1 MLKLIQGPS
10 TARMGLGLMRG
21 LATAGMG
28 LALCSGAHA
37 QEAHHATARP
47 PYYAYATNEISGD
60 LSIIDGRTLKVV
72 ATVPLGRRPR
82 GIVASPD
89 GRYLYIALSGSP
101 IEGPPGKQHGPEPPP
116 DKSADGIGVFDIASG
131 SISRVIRGVSDPEK
145 LAVSHDGR
153 RLYVA
158 SEDTGNAVVMDVA
171 SGRTLASIPV
181 GGEPE
186 GVRVTPNGRFVYFTS
201 ESANRVSVVST
212 ATDQLVKQ
220 FDVGQRPRSI
230 AFTPTGSTAYVPGE
244 FDGSVTVVNARTQTP
259 IKTFYLKPSAIF
271 HPLVGAARPMDMLVS
286 PSGRWLYVSTGRAG
300 AVVEVNLKTDEIAR
314 VAMTG
319 IRPWTI
325 ALTPDGRRLFAA
337 NGPSNNV
344 SVIDAATFKI
354 IATIPC
360 DQGPWGVAVARA
372 RRR

>member
-1 MLKLIQGPS
+1 MLKLNQ
-10 TARMGLGLMRG
+10 ALL
-21 LATAGMG
+21 TAGTT
-28 LALCSGAHA
+28 LLLCAGASA
-37 QEAHHATARP
+37 QEAHRATARSS
-47 PYYAYATNEISGD
+47 YDAYVTNEISGD

-101 IEGPPGKQHGPEPPP
+101 IEGPPGKRQGPEPPP
-116 DKSADGIGVFDIASG
+116 DKSADGIGVFDIASR
-131 SISRVIRGVSDPEK
+131 SVSRVIRGVSDPEK
-145 LAVSHDGR
+145 LAVSRDGH

-158 SEDTGNAVVMDVA
+158 SEDSGNAVVIDVA

-181 GGEPE
+181 GSEPE

-201 ESANRVSVVST
+201 ESANQVSVVDA
-212 ATDQLVKQ
+212 ATNQLVKQ
-220 FDVGQRPRSI
+220 FAVGQRPRSI

-244 FDGSVTVVNARTQTP
+244 FDASVTVVNARTETP
-259 IKTFYLKPSAIF
+259 VKTFYLKPSAIF
-271 HPLVGAARPMDMLVS
+271 QPATGAARPMDMLVS
-286 PSGRWLYVSTGRAG
+286 PNGRWLYVSTGRGG

-325 ALTPDGRRLFAA
+325 ALTPDGRRLYAA

-344 SVIDAATFKI
+344 SVIDTATFKI

-372 RRR
+372 RRH